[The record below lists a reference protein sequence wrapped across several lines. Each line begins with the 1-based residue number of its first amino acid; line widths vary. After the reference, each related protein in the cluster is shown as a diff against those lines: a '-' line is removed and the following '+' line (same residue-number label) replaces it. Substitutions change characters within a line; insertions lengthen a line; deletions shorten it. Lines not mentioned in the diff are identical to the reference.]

1 MNCVVTGARS
11 AFKGGYS
18 NYPKKKTILQ
28 QYIIKKQILIPS
40 SSSLTYEGLFSEN
53 FFSIQSKEDTL
64 TNNIELST
72 TTLQNPLNPSKTE
85 QWIGLLF
92 KSKYDGEGIR
102 EPIDLSIA
110 VDISGSMNST
120 IWNKK
125 NSKKSRLDLAK
136 EALFTLIT
144 KLKENDHIGI
154 TSFNTNSQVIQSM
167 ISAKDLVNNEQ
178 FTNSILSMKAKF
190 GTNLYEGLKGASSL
204 FSNEKF
210 HSNNK
215 NKRIIFYY

>member
-72 TTLQNPLNPSKTE
+72 ATLQNP
-85 QWIGLLF
+85 
-92 KSKYDGEGIR
+92 
-102 EPIDLSIA
+102 
-110 VDISGSMNST
+110 
-120 IWNKK
+120 
-125 NSKKSRLDLAK
+125 
-136 EALFTLIT
+136 
-144 KLKENDHIGI
+144 
-154 TSFNTNSQVIQSM
+154 
-167 ISAKDLVNNEQ
+167 
-178 FTNSILSMKAKF
+178 
-190 GTNLYEGLKGASSL
+190 
-204 FSNEKF
+204 
-210 HSNNK
+210 
-215 NKRIIFYY
+215 